1 MPKSRVRRR
10 AVYSPPPTRS
20 PKKKSSPPW
29 VGPAMVGC
37 FLLGIL
43 WLVLFY
49 VTGSNL
55 PVFRTLQNGNL
66 AVGFGLIVIGF
77 GLATQWR

>member
-1 MPKSRVRRR
+1 
-10 AVYSPPPTRS
+10 
-20 PKKKSSPPW
+20 
-29 VGPAMVGC
+29 MVGC